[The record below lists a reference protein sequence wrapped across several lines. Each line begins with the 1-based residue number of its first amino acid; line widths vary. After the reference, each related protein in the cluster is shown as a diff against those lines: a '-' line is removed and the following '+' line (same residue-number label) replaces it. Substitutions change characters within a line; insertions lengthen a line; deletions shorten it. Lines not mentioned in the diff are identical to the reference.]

1 MKVFDFLSLSPS
13 LYSLKQDRGKN
24 KLGGFFSIIFLLLMI
39 SLTIY
44 YVYIYLSG
52 SDYNLTYYRDNR
64 SAIFKTQEQK
74 NSIYHK
80 QFYFSITN
88 NTNNAK
94 ITPLIMSTKKNKT
107 NIEPAPKC
115 KYNPSTEY
123 FKNDDDI
130 YCFDLIHD
138 SLITRKIDGN
148 HFLYL
153 TCEENCTDKNGEP
166 ARIDFL
172 IVSDQLIMDHSNVN
186 NPIQNTKNIEG
197 YEVSLKIDYN
207 NTQNDIKFTY
217 IPRVYNTTKIF
228 STKIESF
235 IYSYV
240 NDLEVDY
247 TYDSF
252 DGFGRFSF
260 HLSADCDVYIRE
272 YISLLDTISTIG
284 GLFSPFQLLFQVL
297 VIFYSELEINSEITK
312 NVFSKIKYYEYK
324 RINKISIDNNNI
336 NNNIDNINF
345 EISKEEKEKLEL
357 RKKFNIIKS
366 EQYFCSFFNFC
377 CDCCH
382 FCKTHRTLKILNL
395 CSDFVRTYL
404 SAENIIFNMILFEN
418 YYNDNPIKYMN
429 NSYLNK
435 IDKEIENKEKN
446 NLEIPLNTLE

>member
-24 KLGGFFSIIFLLLMI
+24 KLGGFFSITFILLMI
-39 SLTIY
+39 SLSIY
-44 YVYIYLSG
+44 YIYIYSSG

-64 SAIFKTQEQK
+64 ITFMTEEQM
-74 NSIYHK
+74 SHISSK
-80 QFYFSITN
+80 QFYFYITN

-94 ITPLIMSTKKNKT
+94 ITPLIMSTQNNET
-107 NIEPAPKC
+107 NIEPAEKC
-115 KYNPSTEY
+115 KYNPSTE
-123 FKNDDDI
+123 FFSNDSVI
-130 YCFDLIHD
+130 YCFNLIYR
-138 SLITRKIDGN
+138 SIRTSKLDGN
-148 HFLYL
+148 HYLYL
-153 TCEENCTDKNGEP
+153 NCEENCNDKNGEP

-217 IPRVYNTTKIF
+217 IPRMYNTTKIF
-228 STKIESF
+228 STEIESF
-235 IYSYV
+235 IDSYANDVEIDYS
-240 NDLEVDY
+240 D
-247 TYDSF
+247 DSF
-252 DGFGRFSF
+252 DGFARFSF

-284 GLFSPFQLLFQVL
+284 GLFSPFHLLFQVL

-429 NSYLNK
+429 NYYLNK

>member
-1 MKVFDFLSLSPS
+1 
-13 LYSLKQDRGKN
+13 
-24 KLGGFFSIIFLLLMI
+24 
-39 SLTIY
+39 
-44 YVYIYLSG
+44 
-52 SDYNLTYYRDNR
+52 
-64 SAIFKTQEQK
+64 
-74 NSIYHK
+74 
-80 QFYFSITN
+80 
-88 NTNNAK
+88 
-94 ITPLIMSTKKNKT
+94 
-107 NIEPAPKC
+107 
-115 KYNPSTEY
+115 
-123 FKNDDDI
+123 
-130 YCFDLIHD
+130 
-138 SLITRKIDGN
+138 
-148 HFLYL
+148 
-153 TCEENCTDKNGEP
+153 
-166 ARIDFL
+166 
-172 IVSDQLIMDHSNVN
+172 MDHSNVN

-235 IYSYV
+235 IDSYV

-324 RINKISIDNNNI
+324 RMNKIPIDNNRN